1 MPPKSKKI
9 VSKDESSSSSE
20 SEVSEKEV
28 VQKEVRK
35 PSRRIVVAKK
45 DKEESKKKV
54 EIVADKWN
62 EISDDEEQH
71 KEMPEP
77 ILKNVKQ
84 LEKED
89 SSSSSE
95 EEITKKSHGSFV
107 KRTSAKYTTSS
118 INFDYG
124 RFRDD
129 DIKLSDL
136 STEDLIKAAIVR
148 SHDANQ
154 YQLGKVLKQTLRAMK
169 LECDFPIVGLTRD
182 QMAGG
187 KPKQYSNNYG
197 DRTDRTNGSRTDTRT
212 DRGDQEYRGDRG
224 RNNERGTFATR
235 GRSQSRFGGVRRTES
250 RYPPKDE

>member
-1 MPPKSKKI
+1 MPPKNSKKI
-9 VSKDESSSSSE
+9 VSKNESDSSSE

-35 PSRRIVVAKK
+35 TSRRIIVAKK

-71 KEMPEP
+71 KDIPEP
-77 ILKNVKQ
+77 ILKNIKQ

-89 SSSSSE
+89 SSSDEDE
-95 EEITKKSHGSFV
+95 ETTKKPHGSFV

-124 RFRDD
+124 KFRDD
-129 DIKLSDL
+129 DIKLSEL

-182 QMAGG
+182 QIAGG

-197 DRTDRTNGSRTDTRT
+197 DRTDRTDKTSGDRTERD
-212 DRGDQEYRGDRG
+212 YRG
-224 RNNERGTFATR
+224 RNNERGTFSTR
-235 GRSQSRFGGVRRTES
+235 GRSQSRFGGVRRTDS
-250 RYPPKDE
+250 RYPTKDE